1 MIIETIKIN
10 VDYKK
15 AGLNGEG
22 CSPTLTSYCT
32 SPSQEIGEKSFP
44 AVIICPGGG
53 YDYLSDREN
62 EPIALRYAGNGVQ
75 AFVLRYSC
83 VNKKFPTAVLEIAGA
98 VKYVRDNHNKY
109 QVDKNR
115 IFVLGFSAGGHL
127 AASLSNF
134 YDKEIV
140 TKPLGVTADEI
151 KPDGCVLAYPVIT
164 SDSEFTHE
172 SSVLNLIGDD
182 KTSQEALELREL
194 VSLENRVSHAT
205 PPTFIWHTADDSA
218 VPVENSLR
226 YMTALSK
233 HKIPFESHIYEW
245 GNHGLSLCNYQTSC
259 GDYQIIPVNEKWVDH
274 SIAWIKRF

>member
-1 MIIETIKIN
+1 MILETIDID
-10 VDYKK
+10 VDYEK
-15 AGLNGEG
+15 AGLTGEG
-22 CSPTLTSYCT
+22 CNPTLTSYCT
-32 SPSQEIGEKSFP
+32 SPSEEIGEKSFS

-62 EPIALRYAGNGVQ
+62 EPIALRYAGHGVQ

-83 VNKKFPTAVLEIAGA
+83 VNKKFPTDVLELACA
-98 VKYVRDNHNKY
+98 VKYVRDNHKKY
-109 QVDKNR
+109 QVDKDK

-134 YDKEIV
+134 YDNELV
-140 TKPLGVTADEI
+140 TKPLGVSSDEI
-151 KPDGCVLAYPVIT
+151 KPNGCILAYPVIT
-164 SDSEFTHE
+164 SDKEFTHE

-182 KTSQEALELREL
+182 KTSEEALKLREL
-194 VSLENRVSHAT
+194 VSLENRVSSST

-233 HKIPFESHIYEW
+233 YKIPFESHIYEW

-259 GDYQIIPVNEKWVDH
+259 GDHHIMPVNEKWVDH